1 MTTVAPKIENFKHEK
16 QKPSFLQVIPVD
28 EKNADEDD
36 DDEDDESDQEVET
49 KNGNKKEGS
58 KNKTV
63 FYVYTGVGSQNV
75 VFSRK
80 LADVSSP

>member
-1 MTTVAPKIENFKHEK
+1 M
-16 QKPSFLQVIPVD
+16 D
-28 EKNADEDD
+28 EKNDD
-36 DDEDDESDQEVET
+36 DDEDDDESDREEET
-49 KNGNKKEGS
+49 KNDTKKADGR
-58 KNKTV
+58 KKIV